1 MPEGLNLEAQLAFL
15 SLRHLAAA
23 FRLKMVSQEQAAEE
37 KRKIL
42 GEYQRREEAEA
53 FRRQVDDYHVKLTQA
68 TERAKA
74 ACLKDPTPE
83 NLRRLVRIMDGWI
96 APQIKAPADR
106 ETVAM
111 ILYRSGFEVREKKVK
126 EGGRTVAY
134 LEYRKAG
141 AE

>member
-1 MPEGLNLEAQLAFL
+1 MTEQAEKKTVEFPWERAALYGEALPEGLNLEEQLAFL

-53 FRRQVDDYHVKLTQA
+53 FRRQVDAYHVKLTQA

-83 NLRRLVRIMDGWI
+83 NLRRLVRIMDGI
-96 APQIKAPADR
+96 ERPAESEKEV
-106 ETVAM
+106 ETNGKRMDCPAN
-111 ILYRSGFEVREKKVK
+111 
-126 EGGRTVAY
+126 
-134 LEYRKAG
+134 
-141 AE
+141 